1 MPNIKDIITEKLH
14 LLFPDIETWVRED
27 ITQVCKSSNIKNI
40 DALTQ
45 PFKLYDNF
53 TNYAI
58 NFFTTLQAFNKITE
72 SDIDNVLN
80 YFQEY
85 GYYTIALY
93 GTEEETNVFYNKYQD
108 YFKTLNDNISCH
120 LEKCK
125 AVLGITGEDK
135 EEDKPA
141 EFAMFNYIKSYLD
154 DITKEESEHPSY
166 IELLKKVAT
175 LEHALNERNKTPK
188 FISMLNGTA
197 TNTLASISTRST
209 PPKIDQVSNTGIIEK
224 GSLKVFIESFNEV
237 TGELRTSTHKLLDA
251 CIIYLTQQNHYRG
264 KDENINPEVVIP
276 LTTYMELC
284 GIPNTKASK
293 DKTRRKV
300 KEDLDT
306 LYHISIEW
314 TEPSGKN
321 LRDFA
326 KRRIC
331 SSVGIVKGNI
341 VFSFSPEMAK
351 YLTNSYL
358 MQYPIEL
365 LKIDERN
372 SNAYHIGKKLLL
384 HNSIDNN
391 KRKGTSNIIK
401 VDNLLEICPN
411 IPTYEEVMAGNRH
424 IDQRIITPFEN
435 ALNSLD
441 FITWEYC
448 NAKGEKSTQQQLEAT
463 SFTTFKNLYVR
474 FEVEGVPDQTARLE
488 ARTEEAKKKAENK
501 KTPARNKKQS

>member
-1 MPNIKDIITEKLH
+1 MPNIKDIITEQLNI
-14 LLFPDIETWVRED
+14 LYPDIEPVIKDD
-27 ITQVCKSSNIKNI
+27 ICQVLKVCKSSYIKKI
-40 DALTQ
+40 DVFTK
-45 PFKLYDNF
+45 PYKIYDDFKNYSINYF
-53 TNYAI
+53 TS
-58 NFFTTLQAFNKITE
+58 LQGFNKITE
-72 SDIDNVLN
+72 KDIETILN
-80 YFQEY
+80 YFKEY

-93 GTEEETNVFYNKYQD
+93 GTEEETKEFFNKYQASYD
-108 YFKTLNDNISCH
+108 ELLKMIANHLDECLAVIDNTAEHEAENKAILNYIEETLKD
-120 LEKCK
+120 LEKE
-125 AVLGITGEDK
+125 AK
-135 EEDKPA
+135 EAP
-141 EFAMFNYIKSYLD
+141 N
-154 DITKEESEHPSY
+154 Y
-166 IELLKKVAT
+166 IELIKKVAT
-175 LEHALNERNKTPK
+175 LERALNEKDNTPK

-209 PPKIDQVSNTGIIEK
+209 PPRIDKLSNTGIIEK

-264 KDENINPEVVIP
+264 KDENINPEVIIP
-276 LTTYMELC
+276 LETYMELC
-284 GIPNTKASK
+284 GTPNTKASK

-351 YLTNSYL
+351 YLINSYI
-358 MQYPIEL
+358 MQYPIDL

-372 SNAYHIGKKLLL
+372 GNAYHIGKKLLL

-391 KRKGTSNIIK
+391 KRKGTANIIK
-401 VDNLLEICPN
+401 VENLLEICPN

-424 IDQRIITPFEN
+424 IDERIIRPFEN
-435 ALNSLD
+435 ALNSLN
-441 FITWEYC
+441 FISWEYC
-448 NAKGEKSTQQQLEAT
+448 NSKGVPLTEEQLQAT
-463 SFTTFKNLYVR
+463 AFSTFKNLYVK

-488 ARTEEAKKKAENK
+488 ARAEEVKKKADNK
-501 KTPARNKKQS
+501 KLTSKKK